1 MLFKTLTLPNR
12 LSLNLFSGNL
22 VINIFIFPLLDHL
35 LTQLVC
41 YSFIIILIYEIN
53 NGSLQ
58 LFIFSLLSNKLLSE
72 FRNSFYILLILLK
85 LDKMVRI
92 GINLQ
97 IEAYKF
103 AINASIW

>member
-58 LFIFSLLSNKLLSE
+58 LFIFSLLSNKLLSI
-72 FRNSFYILLILLK
+72 RYLLVTSFLARK
-85 LDKMVRI
+85 EGSNPKGTFSKVPLD
-92 GINLQ
+92 
-97 IEAYKF
+97 Y
-103 AINASIW
+103 

>member
-58 LFIFSLLSNKLLSE
+58 LFIFSLLSKE
-72 FRNSFYILLILLK
+72 A
-85 LDKMVRI
+85 
-92 GINLQ
+92 INLF
-97 IEAYKF
+97 IRYLFRSGHIGMPYSIAYRH
-103 AINASIW
+103 AYSECLMA